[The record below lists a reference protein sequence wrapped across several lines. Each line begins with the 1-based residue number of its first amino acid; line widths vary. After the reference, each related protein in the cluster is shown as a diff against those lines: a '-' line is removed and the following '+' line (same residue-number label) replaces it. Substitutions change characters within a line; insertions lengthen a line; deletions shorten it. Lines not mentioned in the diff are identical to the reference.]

1 MTSKPTEQERIYMGA
16 MVAFG
21 GFIVLLFG
29 PTLIGALMLIVG
41 LVVIGLA
48 MSGNRSRPDSFRGD
62 RDYYDEDPY

>member
-1 MTSKPTEQERIYMGA
+1 

-29 PTLIGALMLIVG
+29 PTLVGALMLIAG